1 MSDLFGSD
9 EGSEASD
16 EDFNLTKEKIANG
29 KENNVSSSDEQSGVE
44 DVNDV
49 EGDENDDDDGDDD
62 NDMVG
67 KLVKIACYIYNLG
80 YN

>member
-16 EDFNLTKEKIANG
+16 EEFNLTKEKIANG
-29 KENNVSSSDEQSGVE
+29 NENNVSSSDEQSGVE

-49 EGDENDDDDGDDD
+49 EGDENDDGDDD
-62 NDMVG
+62 DDMVG
-67 KLVKIACYIYNLG
+67 KFVKIACYINNLG
-80 YN
+80 